1 MSSLREQTD
10 NILRSWF
17 GEAHPSAVSPFHG
30 PYSLT
35 YNRLSLRA
43 GTRWLT
49 RFDKEVELFVRLVY
63 EALTTGRGRSPF
75 TFTVDPTFDH

>member
-1 MSSLREQTD
+1 VSSLREQTD

-17 GEAHPSAVSPFHG
+17 GEAHPHTPF
-30 PYSLT
+30 PSLT
-35 YNRLSLRA
+35 YNRYSLRA